1 MGTNAHEF
9 AWTPKRLKAVELL
22 AAGMLAHDEIA
33 ESIDVSPSTLTR
45 WKGVVAF
52 TDAIEAA
59 KQQHLAAI
67 KAEGV
72 ANKQNQLDYLNERH
86 QKLQQIIAERSR
98 DPDMAKVPGGTT
110 GLIVRTFKGVGMG
123 DDFQLVEEHAVDQA
137 LLNAMLGIERQG
149 AQLAG
154 IWEDKLNVSGA
165 LRREYMV
172 VVEDAD

>member
-1 MGTNAHEF
+1 
-9 AWTPKRLKAVELL
+9 
-22 AAGMLAHDEIA
+22 
-33 ESIDVSPSTLTR
+33 
-45 WKGVVAF
+45 
-52 TDAIEAA
+52 
-59 KQQHLAAI
+59 
-67 KAEGV
+67 
-72 ANKQNQLDYLNERH
+72 
-86 QKLQQIIAERSR
+86 
-98 DPDMAKVPGGTT
+98 MAKVPGGTT